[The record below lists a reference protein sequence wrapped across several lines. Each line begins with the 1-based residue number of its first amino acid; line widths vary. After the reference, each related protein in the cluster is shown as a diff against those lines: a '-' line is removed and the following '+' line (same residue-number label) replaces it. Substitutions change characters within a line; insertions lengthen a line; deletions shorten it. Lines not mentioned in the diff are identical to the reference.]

1 MTPYHPQASGQV
13 EVSNCEIKSILSKT
27 VNANRADWSKKIDD
41 ALWDYQT
48 TYKIPIRMF
57 PYRLVFEKS
66 CHLPVELE
74 HKAMWAIKKLN
85 LDWDVELV
93 ELRYRAYAC
102 SSLYE
107 EKIKYRH
114 DKYIWNKEFK
124 VGDLVLLFNS
134 RLRIFLGK
142 LKSKGSGPFEI
153 VGVTPFGELDL
164 KTKNCKVFRVNGHRV
179 KHYLGKVGDSHV
191 VAVIYF
197 T

>member
-93 ELRYRAYAC
+93 ELRYRAYAYNGSIE
-102 SSLYE
+102 SSRQQLKGRGESSRGRGRGIFPLASLRPSGRKPQPE
-107 EKIKYRH
+107 EGEEEQTATQSRPHGRYQLRDETSSSHITSDGSEIASKASKPSAT
-114 DKYIWNKEFK
+114 
-124 VGDLVLLFNS
+124 LVTEAQT
-134 RLRIFLGK
+134 I
-142 LKSKGSGPFEI
+142 
-153 VGVTPFGELDL
+153 
-164 KTKNCKVFRVNGHRV
+164 
-179 KHYLGKVGDSHV
+179 
-191 VAVIYF
+191 
-197 T
+197 